1 MIEFRGENLILGDD
15 RDKEKGGSPSFPRV
29 SFAKKTREEIKRR
42 FIDDGQKM
50 PGEYQS
56 RYQFFHFSIFIC
68 RIAVNLDYSK
78 IKFDNCRCEIIRT
91 YRWRSFRFPSKL
103 DDRIIKLVPYSEMK

>member
-50 PGEYQS
+50 PGE
-56 RYQFFHFSIFIC
+56 RDINFSIFPFLYVES
-68 RIAVNLDYSK
+68 R
-78 IKFDNCRCEIIRT
+78 
-91 YRWRSFRFPSKL
+91 
-103 DDRIIKLVPYSEMK
+103 